1 MGSDVSG
8 GVEEQVSLVARATL
22 FGRFELA
29 DRGGSIIA
37 LPNRRARALLAM
49 LCVEPGQPLAREQ
62 ITGLLWPG
70 RFEAQAKASLR
81 QCLLELSK
89 ALEPLE
95 QPLLV
100 VTRDRVALNA
110 AALRTDLSDLEQ
122 ALVHGDYLL
131 AIRLLEAAGAKKLL
145 GDFKLGEPF
154 ADWLAQRQRQ
164 AALQLQG
171 LIDQAMAELEQRGDE
186 TTRRRLF
193 NAWRVQQY
201 AAVPHAMS
209 LPSDSKT
216 RIAVLP
222 FKSLGSADGPDY
234 FTDGMVD
241 ELITTLG
248 QVPQLLVA
256 GRISSFHFRDSP
268 LTPTQIAGEL
278 GVTHLI
284 EGSVQRQGEQV
295 RIHVHLIAGDTGFE
309 LWGQRF
315 DGTLDSIFRLQED
328 VAQAV
333 TRALAEALNLDMA
346 APQVR
351 NMTSSKKAFDLYL
364 QGRSLN
370 ARLFGD
376 GVLDKAV
383 ELLQQ
388 AVAIDPDFA
397 EAWVEL
403 AEVHHNISVWTQC
416 LDRNAEALRMA
427 ECANKAIVLAP
438 ELGYPRALLAIY
450 EWTRNNIVGA
460 MDLVFEAYRREPTHP
475 GVAMRVGSFLLFLG
489 RTRDAAP
496 YVMAAIEQDPVDT
509 RKFGL
514 LMAVHM
520 HRGEFEAAVQV
531 GLRSVDLGWPSIQL
545 GLATAATGQHDL
557 AVEHYQLTKKL
568 VNTMILPPVGS
579 GPMTDEAMDAYWL
592 VAAKGVCSGQEA
604 DRLIYHQLLNMMFA
618 TLHDKAD
625 MAIVAPAIMTGHV
638 ELVFNSFEL
647 RLTPTNMVWLSN
659 VWIDIEPIR
668 QIWQHPEFIPF
679 AQRIGLAAAW
689 DKYGWPDL
697 LPPPSNSA

>member
-1 MGSDVSG
+1 MATSAGIQ
-8 GVEEQVSLVARATL
+8 VEERGALVARASL
-22 FGRFELA
+22 FGPFALT
-29 DRGGSIIA
+29 DQGGAPITLS
-37 LPNRRARALLAM
+37 NRRARAVLAM
-49 LCVEPGQPLAREQ
+49 LCLEPDQPVAREQ
-62 ITGLLWPG
+62 LTRLLWPG
-70 RFEAQAKASLR
+70 RFEAQAKGSLR
-81 QCLLELSK
+81 QCLLELGK

-100 VTRDRVALNA
+100 VTRERVMLTNMR
-110 AALRTDLSDLEQ
+110 LRTDLSDLEA
-122 ALVHGDYLL
+122 ALMAGRDQE
-131 AIRLLEAAGAKKLL
+131 AIALFDMIGTRRLLDDLNV
-145 GDFKLGEPF
+145 GDAF
-154 ADWLAQRQRQ
+154 ADWLEARRKQVSLRLQ
-164 AALQLQG
+164 ALVERALDD
-171 LIDQAMAELEQRGDE
+171 IGD
-186 TTRRRLF
+186 TALRKRLLG
-193 NAWRVQQY
+193 AWAVQQPSVAP
-201 AAVPHAMS
+201 AAMPI
-209 LPSDSKT
+209 PTDIKT

-268 LTPTQIAGEL
+268 FTPTQIAGEL

-315 DGTLDSIFRLQED
+315 DGSLDSIFRLQED

-333 TRALAEALNLDMA
+333 TRALAEALDLDMA
-346 APQVR
+346 APLVR
-351 NMTSSKKAFDLYL
+351 TMTGSKKAFDLYL
-364 QGRSLN
+364 QGRALN

-376 GVLDKAV
+376 GVLDNAV
-383 ELLQQ
+383 ELLEQ
-388 AVAIDPDFA
+388 AVAIDPQFA

-427 ECANKAIVLAP
+427 ECAHKAIALAP
-438 ELGYPRALLAIY
+438 QLGYPRALLAIY
-450 EWTRNNIVGA
+450 EWTRNNIVVA

-475 GVAMRVGSFLLFLG
+475 GVAMRVGSFLLYIG

-509 RKFGL
+509 RKFAL
-514 LMAVHM
+514 LIAVHM
-520 HRGEFEAAVQV
+520 HRGEFKAAVQV
-531 GLRSVDLGWPSIQL
+531 GQRSVDLGWPSVQL
-545 GLATAATGQHDL
+545 GLAMAATGRHDL
-557 AVEHYQLTKKL
+557 AVEQYQLTKKL
-568 VNTMILPPVGS
+568 VNTIILPPVGS

-625 MAIVAPAIMTGHV
+625 MAIIAPAIMTGHV
-638 ELVFNSFEL
+638 ELVFNGLGL
-647 RLTPTNMVWLSN
+647 RLTPANMVWL
-659 VWIDIEPIR
+659 VMLWMDIDPVR

-697 LPPPSNSA
+697 LPQPSNRV

>member
-1 MGSDVSG
+1 MATNADGQ
-8 GVEEQVSLVARATL
+8 VEERATL
-22 FGRFELA
+22 IARASLFGPFVLA
-29 DRGGSIIA
+29 DQGGAHITLS
-37 LPNRRARALLAM
+37 NRRARAVLAM
-49 LCVEPGQPLAREQ
+49 LCLEPDQPVAREQ
-62 ITGLLWPG
+62 LTRLLWPG

-81 QCLLELSK
+81 QCLLELAK

-95 QPLLV
+95 QPLLSV
-100 VTRDRVALNA
+100 SRERVTLTNMRF
-110 AALRTDLSDLEQ
+110 RTDLAD
-122 ALVHGDYLL
+122 
-131 AIRLLEAAGAKKLL
+131 LEAALMAGRYEEAIKLL
-145 GDFKLGEPF
+145 ETIGARRLLDDLNVGDAF
-154 ADWLAQRQRQ
+154 ADWLEARRKQVSLRLQALVERALDDIGDTALRKRLLGAWAVRQPSVAP
-164 AALQLQG
+164 AA
-171 LIDQAMAELEQRGDE
+171 MP
-186 TTRRRLF
+186 TPT
-193 NAWRVQQY
+193 
-201 AAVPHAMS
+201 
-209 LPSDSKT
+209 DSKT

-222 FKSLGSADGPDY
+222 FKSLGSGDGPDY

-268 LTPTQIAGEL
+268 LMPTQIAREL

-315 DGTLDSIFRLQED
+315 DGSLDSIFRLQED

-333 TRALAEALNLDMA
+333 TRALADALNLDMA
-346 APQVR
+346 APLVR
-351 NMTSSKKAFDLYL
+351 TMTGSKKAFDLYL
-364 QGRSLN
+364 QGRALN

-376 GVLDKAV
+376 GVLEKAV

-388 AVAIDPDFA
+388 AVAIDPQFA

-416 LDRNAEALRMA
+416 LDRNAEALCMA
-427 ECANKAIVLAP
+427 ECAHKAIVLAP
-438 ELGYPRALLAIY
+438 QLGYPHALLAIY

-489 RTRDAAP
+489 RTSDAAP
-496 YVMAAIEQDPVDT
+496 YIMAAIEQDPVDT
-509 RKFGL
+509 RKFAL
-514 LMAVHM
+514 LIAVHL

-531 GLRSVDLGWPSIQL
+531 GQRSVDLGWPSVQL
-545 GLATAATGQHDL
+545 GLAMAATGRHDL
-557 AVEHYQLTKKL
+557 AVEQYQLTKKL
-568 VNTMILPPVGS
+568 VNTIILPPVGS

-604 DRLIYHQLLNMMFA
+604 DRLTYHQLLNMMFV

-625 MAIVAPAIMTGHV
+625 MAIIAPAIMTGHV
-638 ELVFNSFEL
+638 ELVFNGLGL
-647 RLTPTNMVWLSN
+647 RLTPANMVWLAML
-659 VWIDIEPIR
+659 WMDFDPIR
-668 QIWQHPEFIPF
+668 QIWQHPDFIPF
-679 AQRIGLAAAW
+679 AQRIGMADAW
-689 DKYGWPDL
+689 AKYGWPDL
-697 LPPPSNSA
+697 LPPPSNRV